1 MRWQALCSYYLKD
14 RNMDCRVTLN
24 ENEAFLELLE
34 AYYHSKEKVH
44 LLVDNDGIT
53 REEGFIMNMDD
64 SSALSEFI
72 EMDSGIKI
80 PVKKIVAVNG
90 VFLPQFGEC

>member
-1 MRWQALCSYYLKD
+1 
-14 RNMDCRVTLN
+14 MDCRVTLN
-24 ENEAFLELLE
+24 ENETFLEFLK

-44 LLVDNDGIT
+44 LLVDDEGIT

-64 SSALSEFI
+64 GNISSEYI

-90 VFLPQFGEC
+90 VFLSQFGEC